1 MIVSVCS
8 DKGAPGVTTLATAL
22 GLVWP
27 GERAVVE
34 ADTAGS
40 DLSFRLRQNVS
51 EFAPPH
57 LAPDPSIAGLA
68 TAARLGLTAAG
79 PLPFAQDTT
88 LGVPVVPGVLS
99 AERFRALR
107 SLWPGL
113 APALARWR
121 GTVLADLGRLHQG
134 APTVPVAQASTAVLL
149 VTRADLEGL
158 FHVRDRVAELAGMV
172 GPGSARRVRCSS
184 GWRSARWTLGSAP
197 RTPSSRPSAWP
208 SSCTR
213 WASRPGPRSSAGCA
227 VSCR

>member
-1 MIVSVCS
+1 MFF
-8 DKGAPGVTTLATAL
+8 GATSANAAVLNIDASGNPSQIYGNLIATASS
-22 GLVWP
+22 VP
-27 GERAVVE
+27 
-34 ADTAGS
+34 
-40 DLSFRLRQNVS
+40 
-51 EFAPPH
+51 
-57 LAPDPSIAGLA
+57 
-68 TAARLGLTAAG
+68 AAG

-113 APALARWR
+113 APALARWP

-172 GPGSARRVRCSS
+172 GPGEGDPWHQDFFRQVAQRNGEFKHFDS
-184 GWRSARWTLGSAP
+184 GHGGLIA
-197 RTPSSRPSAWP
+197 
-208 SSCTR
+208 
-213 WASRPGPRSSAGCA
+213 GPRRIAEIDVPQA
-227 VSCR
+227 NCRREP